1 MSEKYSKQIR
11 SRATSEGSIEL
22 SIAKV
27 EIPVPGDD
35 EVLIKVQAS
44 PINPSDL
51 GLLLSFAADVQN
63 INTTGSGDETVATM
77 PVHPA
82 LMGSLKPRLD
92 KSMPVGNEGAGVI
105 VDAGINVKD
114 LIGKTVGLAGI
125 NVKDL
130 IGKTVGLAGGDMY
143 SQYRCV
149 PAAACLVMED
159 GTTPAEAASS
169 FVNPLTALAFVETM
183 KMENHTAL
191 VHTAAASNLG
201 QMLVKICKSDGI
213 PLVNI
218 VRKQEQ
224 VDLLKSLGAEYVCNT
239 SDESFMDDLV
249 TALVETGATL
259 GFDATGGGNNGELP
273 GQILAAMEIA
283 ANKNATE
290 YSRYGSD
297 TYKQVYIYGGL
308 DQSPTIL
315 KRAFGLSWGLGGWL
329 LTPMIGKIGMERFQ
343 EMRQRVAKEIKTTFA
358 SSYAKE
364 ISFEEMLDPEI
375 IRAYAKQATGEKYLV
390 NPHK

>member
-1 MSEKYSKQIR
+1 MSEQYSKEIR
-11 SRATSEGSIEL
+11 SKATSDGNIEL

-27 EIPVPGDD
+27 EKPVPGDD
-35 EVLIKVQAS
+35 EVLIEVQAS

-63 INTTGSGDETVATM
+63 INLTGSGDDTVATM

-92 KSMPVGNEGAGVI
+92 ESMPVGNEGAGVI
-105 VDAGINVKD
+105 IDAGIN
-114 LIGKTVGLAGI
+114 A
-125 NVKDL
+125 KDL
-130 IGKTVGLAGGDMY
+130 IGKTVGLAGGAMY

-149 PAAACLVMED
+149 PAASCLVMDE
-159 GTTPAEAASS
+159 GTTPKQAASS

-201 QMLVKICKSDGI
+201 QMLVKICKDDGI
-213 PLVNI
+213 QLVNI

-224 VDLLKSLGAEYVCNT
+224 VDLLKSIGAEYVCNT

-329 LTPMIGKIGMERFQ
+329 LTPMIGKIGMEKFQ
-343 EMRQRVAKEIKTTFA
+343 EMRMRVAREINSTFA

-364 ISFEEMLDPEI
+364 ISFEEMLQPET
-375 IRAYAKQATGEKYLV
+375 IREYAKQATGKKYLV

>member
-1 MSEKYSKQIR
+1 MSEQYSKEIR
-11 SRATSEGSIEL
+11 SKATSDGNIEL

-27 EIPVPGDD
+27 EKPVPGDD
-35 EVLIKVQAS
+35 EVLIEVQAS

-63 INTTGSGDETVATM
+63 INVTGSGDDTVATM

-92 KSMPVGNEGAGVI
+92 ESMPVGNEGAGVI
-105 VDAGINVKD
+105 IDAGIN
-114 LIGKTVGLAGI
+114 A
-125 NVKDL
+125 KDL
-130 IGKTVGLAGGDMY
+130 IGKTVGLAGGAMY

-149 PAAACLVMED
+149 PAASCLVMDE
-159 GTTPAEAASS
+159 GTTPKQAASS

-201 QMLVKICKSDGI
+201 QMLIKICKDDGI
-213 PLVNI
+213 QLVNI

-224 VDLLKSLGAEYVCNT
+224 VDLLKSIGAEYVCNT

-308 DQSPTIL
+308 DQSPTVL

-329 LTPMIGKIGMERFQ
+329 LTPMIGKIGMKRFQ
-343 EMRQRVAKEIKTTFA
+343 EMRMRVAREISTTFA

-364 ISFEEMLDPEI
+364 ISFEEMLQPET
-375 IRAYAKQATGEKYLV
+375 IREYAKQATGKKYLV